1 MTSPSEPTP
10 RDGQCQ
16 PDAGAQAEVDATRR
30 RKIGSRSDHRVRR
43 PLLDARGAGA
53 YTGLGERYIRRLRA
67 ERRIDCILIGGRLLF
82 DPEDL
87 DRLVDVH
94 RVTAL
99 ARDRQG

>member
-1 MTSPSEPTP
+1 MTSPPEPAP
-10 RDGQCQ
+10 RSGSGQA
-16 PDAGAQAEVDATRR
+16 DAGAQAGLGATGPRVP
-30 RKIGSRSDHRVRR
+30 GARSGHRIRR

-87 DRLVDVH
+87 DRLIDGH
-94 RVTAL
+94 RVAAM
-99 ARDRQG
+99 ARDPRR